1 MPLLK
6 NILKTLAKSV
16 LIPLGLV
23 IQKKMLE
30 PGVTTLIIWNDE
42 MNDLKINKYLE
53 KSGLSTKCTSEIVKG
68 FLGIL
73 LVARLLGNLLQRHN

>member
-23 IQKKMLE
+23 IQKKILE

-42 MNDLKINKYLE
+42 LNDLKINILKNLVYQQNAL
-53 KSGLSTKCTSEIVKG
+53 VK
-68 FLGIL
+68 
-73 LVARLLGNLLQRHN
+73 

>member
-1 MPLLK
+1 MK

-23 IQKKMLE
+23 IQKKILE

-42 MNDLKINKYLE
+42 MNDLKINILKNLVYQQNAL
-53 KSGLSTKCTSEIVKG
+53 VK
-68 FLGIL
+68 
-73 LVARLLGNLLQRHN
+73 